1 MTLPKYAT
9 RDSQKLHDI
18 VKVYVQGGQELYDIA
33 KACLQ
38 GQPGTARQCQSMLS
52 GGGQD
57 LHGIV
62 KVRLQGQPGPE

>member
-9 RDSQKLHDI
+9 RDSQKLQSE
-18 VKVYVQGGQELYDIA
+18 VYVQGGQELYDIA

-52 GGGQD
+52 GGGQE

-62 KVRLQGQPGPE
+62 KVRLQGQPGPA